1 MGTNIVDKIIND
13 INVSSSQL
21 LSIFNKNK
29 SKSLDTELSQIEM
42 NGSEM
47 KNDDVVMKEK
57 SNESSINFFDF
68 AKQSVSKN
76 ELFLDKF
83 AWWKEAR
90 AKNKSH
96 AIDAED
102 AHDAITDYQDH
113 NLRKTQSC
121 SNIKRNEKRRAS
133 IQ

>member
-29 SKSLDTELSQIEM
+29 PKILDTELSQIEM

-47 KNDDVVMKEK
+47 KNDDVDK
-57 SNESSINFFDF
+57 SESSINFFDF

-102 AHDAITDYQDH
+102 AQAITDFQDH

-121 SNIKRNEKRRAS
+121 SSIKRNEKRRAS